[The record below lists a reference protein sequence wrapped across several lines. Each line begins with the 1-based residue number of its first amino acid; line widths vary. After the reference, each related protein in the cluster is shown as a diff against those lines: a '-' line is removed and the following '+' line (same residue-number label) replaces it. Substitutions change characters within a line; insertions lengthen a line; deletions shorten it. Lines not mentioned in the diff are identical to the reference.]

1 MDKAIMELFKS
12 FISTMAYASLGFSV
26 AAAYL
31 KINKIWKR
39 KHIAEVAD
47 SVSIMGNVFD
57 IIPLSF
63 FALNFLFVAQWQG
76 MIDSIIWIFSGVL
89 SVLIGSRLWVQ
100 VDRNKTF
107 WTRVK
112 EALKLEKSEVGY
124 LATSFF
130 RPSGGELILEIFA
143 RFAYI
148 DQDLV
153 DREKELIQSFA
164 DTWHLDIDWEQH
176 KKLAELEQS
185 VSFIKTR
192 DTVARYLKTSPPAE
206 QVAQLIDVLY
216 ALVKVDEN
224 VSDQE
229 ALILGEVHQF
239 LLSYMD
245 ESNIEAKFTV
255 LIAPQNRDQDTAIAA
270 LLPNIEKI
278 AVAGGSGY
286 LVGSYYSQDFAE
298 VICDQYRALGFLTID
313 LVGDATGI
321 A

>member
-1 MDKAIMELFKS
+1 
-12 FISTMAYASLGFSV
+12 
-26 AAAYL
+26 
-31 KINKIWKR
+31 
-39 KHIAEVAD
+39 
-47 SVSIMGNVFD
+47 MGNVFD

-76 MIDSIIWIFSGVL
+76 MIDSIIWIFAGVL

-107 WTRVK
+107 WTRLK

-130 RPSGGELILEIFA
+130 RPSGAELILEIFT

-153 DREKELIQSFA
+153 AREKELIQSFA
-164 DTWHLDIDWEQH
+164 DTWHLDIDWQQH
-176 KKLAELEQS
+176 EKLAELEQS

-206 QVAQLIDVLY
+206 QVAQLIDVLH
-216 ALVKVDEN
+216 ALVKIDEN

-229 ALILGEVHQF
+229 ELILEEVHQF
-239 LLSYMD
+239 LLSYMND
-245 ESNIEAKFTV
+245 ANIEAKFTV
-255 LIAPQNRDQDTAIAA
+255 LIAPQNHDQDAAIAA
-270 LLPNIEKI
+270 LLPDVEKI

-286 LVGSYYSQDFAE
+286 LIGSYYSQDYAE

-313 LVGDATGI
+313 MVGDATGI